1 MERSEKRLK
10 IVTIVNIILA
20 ASVLPVLFYLQDMI
34 WQIII
39 HLPDI
44 IATPLKFLYNIVGGV
59 CYGIFLAVFIPYY
72 CLVGYIIDIF
82 AVIYA
87 VVLMRKC
94 KRNALPLKQP
104 KKYFLINLGM
114 LILHFLSMPLV
125 CGIIV
130 CVMAANF

>member
-1 MERSEKRLK
+1 MEKNEKRIK
-10 IVTIVNIILA
+10 VVTIVNIILA
-20 ASVLPVLFYLQDMI
+20 ASVLPVLFYLDEGI
-34 WQIII
+34 WHIIVR
-39 HLPDI
+39 LPDI
-44 IATPLKFLYNIVGGV
+44 IATPLEFLYNIVALV
-59 CYGIFLAVFIPYY
+59 CYGIFLFVFIPYY
-72 CLVGYIIDIF
+72 CLAGFIIDIF
-82 AVIYA
+82 VVIYA